1 MFSVTW
7 KDSDGVTHE
16 DYFTDKSDSM
26 RFEMDLINEGYS
38 VVPSSPFLYTPDTLL
53 LNALRKRGWIQ

>member
-7 KDSDGVTHE
+7 KDSDGVVFMT
-16 DYFTDKSDSM
+16 YFTDKSDSM

-38 VVPSSPFLYTPDTLL
+38 VIPSSSFLYTPDTLPS
-53 LNALRKRGWIQ
+53 